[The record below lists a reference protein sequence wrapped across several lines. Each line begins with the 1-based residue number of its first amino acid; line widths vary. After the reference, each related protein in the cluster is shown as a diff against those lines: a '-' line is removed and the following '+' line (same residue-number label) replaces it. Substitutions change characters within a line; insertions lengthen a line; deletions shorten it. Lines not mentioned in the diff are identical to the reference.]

1 MFGSVYGKDE
11 NYYPKVLSEKY
22 NFNNEIK
29 IYFDD
34 SYNADYDEESFE
46 DSDYSDEK
54 FPTKIIQM
62 KKIKCINSFL
72 QKTSNLISIH
82 PEILENFFIEM

>member
-11 NYYPKVLSEKY
+11 NYHPKVLSEKY

-34 SYNADYDEESFE
+34 SYNADYDEESF
-46 DSDYSDEK
+46 DSDEK
-54 FPTKIIQM
+54 FPTKKIQM
-62 KKIKCINSFL
+62 KKIKCIN
-72 QKTSNLISIH
+72 
-82 PEILENFFIEM
+82 

>member
-34 SYNADYDEESFE
+34 SYNADYDEESF
-46 DSDYSDEK
+46 DSDEK
-54 FPTKIIQM
+54 FPTKKIQM
-62 KKIKCINSFL
+62 KKIKCIN
-72 QKTSNLISIH
+72 
-82 PEILENFFIEM
+82 